1 MSLTLTE
8 QRYAQN
14 EKMCLAIVDAFNNFD
29 QRLLGKMFL
38 VKISNKSLYT

>member
-14 EKMCLAIVDAFNNFD
+14 EKMCLAIDDAFNNFD
-29 QRLLGKMFL
+29 QWLLGKMFL